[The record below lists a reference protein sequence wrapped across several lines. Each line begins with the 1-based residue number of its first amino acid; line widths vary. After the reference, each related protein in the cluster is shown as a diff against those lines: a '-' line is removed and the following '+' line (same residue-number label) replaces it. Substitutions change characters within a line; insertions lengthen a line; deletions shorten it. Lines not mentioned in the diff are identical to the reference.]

1 MAGERTNRERRE
13 RVDDL
18 IHYVAAQVSANH
30 GRPLTADQEAR
41 ARALCCGNSGRAG
54 PRDPVMLNSFSY
66 LTLLAVHD
74 SAVRRVEQR
83 FNGGIYEYE
92 QA

>member
-1 MAGERTNRERRE
+1 MAGERTNREH
-13 RVDDL
+13 VDDL

-30 GRPLTADQEAR
+30 GRPLTVDQEAR

-54 PRDPVMLNSFSY
+54 PYDPVMLDSLSY
-66 LTLLAVHD
+66 LSLLAVQD
-74 SAVRRVEQR
+74 SAVKRVEQR

-92 QA
+92 QT